1 MLLSEVIGQEKLK
14 QQLIDMVQHQRLSHA
29 MLFVGPEG
37 AGALPLAIA
46 FAQYIVS
53 LPKEGDNAVDMFTT
67 DMFATTDASPTSKES
82 NAIIGPDE
90 IANLP
95 AYQRAKQL
103 MHPDLH
109 FSFPSITEK
118 SGSKNLSSNFIEAW
132 REFVNGYPYGNVFD
146 WLQFIK
152 AENKQGNISADECNE
167 IIRKLNF
174 KSFESNYKVLVMWM
188 PEYLG
193 KEGNKLLKLIEEPPA
208 NTIFILVAGSEE
220 NILPT
225 ILSRCQMVRVPRLTN
240 EVIEQALINRGKL
253 DPDKAKQVALMAD
266 GNYREALHLIQ
277 HADAD
282 FLNQI
287 RDWLNAILKN
297 GPIAQTKWV
306 DEMSKLG
313 REPQKQFLKYFNHL
327 LEQSIRLK
335 ILGEN
340 LPLDHDLKDFALRIN
355 KIAGITQME
364 AMIDELDRAVYY
376 IERNANPK
384 MLFMAM
390 GIKFYHIIQN
400 KTVILTEG

>member
-1 MLLSEVIGQEKLK
+1 MFLREVIGQEKLQ
-14 QQLIDMVQHQRLSHA
+14 QQLVEMVQHHRLSHA
-29 MLFVGPEG
+29 MLMIGPEG
-37 AGALPLAIA
+37 SGALPLAIA

-53 LPKEGDNAVDMFTT
+53 IPRATEAVEDLFG
-67 DMFATTDASPTSKES
+67 
-82 NAIIGPDE
+82 GPAEKPSFDE
-90 IANLP
+90 IPRPEEIEKLAS
-95 AYQRAKQL
+95 YQRASTL

-118 SGSKNLSSNFIEAW
+118 PGQKNLSSNHIEAW
-132 REFVNGYPYGNVFD
+132 REFINGYPYGNVFD

-152 AENKQGNISADECNE
+152 ADNKQGNISADECNE
-167 IIRKLNF
+167 IIKKLSF

-225 ILSRCQMVRVPRLTN
+225 ILSRCQLIRVPRLSSAS
-240 EVIEQALINRGKL
+240 IEKALIERAKIA
-253 DPDKAKQVALMAD
+253 PEKAAQVALMAN
-266 GNYREALHLIQ
+266 GNYREALHLLQ
-277 HADAD
+277 HSDAD
-282 FLNQI
+282 FLAQI
-287 RDWLNAILKN
+287 REWLNAILKN
-297 GPIAQTKWV
+297 GPVAQSKWV
-306 DEMSKLG
+306 EETSKMG

-335 ILGEN
+335 ILGKD
-340 LPLDHDLKDFALRIN
+340 LHLDPDLKDFALRIN
-355 KIAGITQME
+355 KIAGVGQLE
-364 AMIDELDRAVYY
+364 AMIQELDKAVYY

-384 MLFMAM
+384 MLFMAL

-400 KTVILTEG
+400 KTLILTEG

>member
-1 MLLSEVIGQEKLK
+1 MLLREVIGQEKLQ
-14 QQLIDMVQHQRLSHA
+14 QQLVEMVQHHRLSHA
-29 MLFVGPEG
+29 MLMIGPEG
-37 AGALPLAIA
+37 SGALPLAIA

-53 LPKEGDNAVDMFTT
+53 IPRETEAVEDLFG
-67 DMFATTDASPTSKES
+67 APAENNTSK
-82 NAIIGPDE
+82 AIPGPDE
-90 IANLP
+90 IEQLAS
-95 AYQRAKQL
+95 YQRASSL

-118 SGSKNLSSNFIEAW
+118 PGQKNLSSNHIEAW
-132 REFVNGYPYGNVFD
+132 REFINGYPYGNVFD

-152 AENKQGNISADECNE
+152 ADNKQGNISADECNE
-167 IIRKLNF
+167 IIKKLSF

-225 ILSRCQMVRVPRLTN
+225 ILSRCQLIRVPRLSSAS
-240 EVIEQALINRGKL
+240 IEKALIERAKIA
-253 DPDKAKQVALMAD
+253 PEKAAQVALMAD
-266 GNYREALHLIQ
+266 GNYREALHLLQ
-277 HADAD
+277 HSDAD
-282 FLNQI
+282 FLAQI
-287 RDWLNAILKN
+287 REWLNAILKN
-297 GPIAQTKWV
+297 GPVAQAKWV
-306 DEMSKLG
+306 EETSKMG

-335 ILGEN
+335 VLGKD
-340 LPLDHDLKDFALRIN
+340 LHLDPNLKDFALRIN
-355 KIAGITQME
+355 KIAGVGQLE
-364 AMIDELDRAVYY
+364 AMIQELDKAVYY

-384 MLFMAM
+384 MLFMAL

-400 KTVILTEG
+400 KTLILTEG

>member
-1 MLLSEVIGQEKLK
+1 MLLREVIGQEKLQ
-14 QQLIDMVQHQRLSHA
+14 QQLVEMVQHQRLSHA
-29 MLFVGPEG
+29 MLMIGPEG
-37 AGALPLAIA
+37 SGALPLAIA

-53 LPKEGDNAVDMFTT
+53 IPRETE
-67 DMFATTDASPTSKES
+67 ASIP
-82 NAIIGPDE
+82 GPDE
-90 IANLP
+90 IEHLP
-95 AYQRAKQL
+95 AYQRASTV

-118 SGSKNLSSNFIEAW
+118 PGQKNLSTNYIEEW
-132 REFVNGYPYGNVFD
+132 REFINGYPYGNVFD

-152 AENKQGNISADECNE
+152 AENKQGNISADECSD
-167 IIRKLNF
+167 IIKKLSF

-208 NTIFILVAGSEE
+208 NTIFILVAASEE

-225 ILSRCQMVRVPRLTN
+225 ILSRCQLIRVPRLN
-240 EVIEQALINRGKL
+240 SASIEKALVDRAHIS
-253 DPDKAKQVALMAD
+253 PEKAAQVAVMAD
-266 GNYREALHLIQ
+266 GNYREALHLLQ
-277 HADAD
+277 HSDAD
-282 FLNQI
+282 FLAQI
-287 RDWLNAILKN
+287 REWLNAILKN
-297 GPIAQTKWV
+297 GPVAQAKWV
-306 DEMSKLG
+306 EETSKMG

-335 ILGEN
+335 VLGKD
-340 LPLDHDLKDFALRIN
+340 LQLDPDLKDFALRIN
-355 KIAGITQME
+355 KIAGIGQLE
-364 AMIDELDRAVYY
+364 AMVQELDKAVYY

-400 KTVILTEG
+400 KTLILTEG